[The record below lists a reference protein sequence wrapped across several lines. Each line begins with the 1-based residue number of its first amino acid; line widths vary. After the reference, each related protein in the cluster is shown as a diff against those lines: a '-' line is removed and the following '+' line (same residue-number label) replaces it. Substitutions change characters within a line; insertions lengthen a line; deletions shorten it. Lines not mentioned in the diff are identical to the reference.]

1 MYMLKKSIVYDY
13 NNVLSDRID
22 SPASITLE
30 EIESY
35 GKRTVEIHKTL
46 TARRKK
52 GELPFYEL
60 PYRSQELEKVKKLAD
75 TIRKEM
81 GDDFENLLV
90 IGIGGS
96 SLGGIALIKALTHP
110 FHNLLPK
117 EERSTPRV
125 FYAEN
130 IDADEI
136 KGLFEILDPEK
147 TVVNIIS
154 KSGTTAEPMANFLL
168 FQKFM
173 TEKIGMDNF
182 KKRVVA
188 TTDPKKGTMR
198 QIVDKFGYRTLN
210 IPEGVGG
217 RFSVMT
223 PVGLFPGYLAGIDV
237 DALLEGAAFMDELT
251 NTDDLLRN
259 PAYIN
264 AVIHYH
270 LHVQRG
276 VNNAVLM
283 PYSVALS
290 LISDWYRQLLAES
303 LGKKWA
309 LTGEVVYAGQTPIKA
324 VGAIDQHSQVQLY
337 REGPFDKVFTIL
349 SVENLNN
356 FLNLPSLYN
365 KYEGLAYL
373 GGHTV
378 NELFDAEKK
387 ATILALTKSGRP
399 SIEIT
404 LPEIN
409 PHTIGQVFYLYEVQT
424 VFAGYLYGI
433 NSLDQPGVEAG
444 KQYTYGM
451 LGRKGYEDM
460 KKEADSFPA
469 KDDRFILNGK

>member
-1 MYMLKKSIVYDY
+1 MLKKSILYDY
-13 NNVLSDRID
+13 NNVLADKLD
-22 SPASITLE
+22 SPISITLE

-35 GKRTVEIHKTL
+35 KDKAIEIHKTL

-52 GELPFYEL
+52 GELPFYNL
-60 PYRSQELEKVKKLAD
+60 PYQKQELDRIKKLGD
-75 TIRKEM
+75 TITKEM
-81 GDDFENLLV
+81 GERFENLLV

-110 FHNLLPK
+110 FYNLLPNADRK
-117 EERSTPRV
+117 TPRV

-136 KGLFEILDPEK
+136 KGLFDILDPEK
-147 TVVNIIS
+147 TVVTIIS

-168 FQKFM
+168 FQKYM
-173 TEKIGMDNF
+173 TEKIGEENF
-182 KKRVVA
+182 KKQVVA

-198 QIVDKFGYRTLN
+198 QIVTDFGFRTLN

-217 RFSVMT
+217 RFSVLT
-223 PVGLFPGYLAGIDV
+223 PVGLFPGYLAGIDL

-251 NTDDLLRN
+251 KTDDLLKN
-259 PAYIN
+259 PAYMN

-270 LHVQRG
+270 LHVHRG

-337 REGPFDKVFTIL
+337 REGPFDKIFTIL

-356 FLNLPSLYN
+356 FLNLPSLYE
-365 KYEGLAYL
+365 KYEGLSYL
-373 GGHTV
+373 GGHTI
-378 NELFDAEKK
+378 NELFNAEKK

-399 SIEIT
+399 SIKIA

-424 VFAGYLYGI
+424 VFAGYLYNI

-451 LGRKGYEDM
+451 LGRKGFEDM

-469 KDDRFILNGK
+469 KDEEFIIKG